1 MEHENTYTLMMDALD
16 GALKDDNKLLL
27 EAHLQTCP
35 DCLREWHALLAIE
48 TLLQQAPMLS
58 PAAGFA
64 QRTLARVPNRRVRI
78 WSLSALYFV
87 LLISGILP
95 ILIGAWVYNRFGA
108 TLAQSSFWQGVLQPV
123 ANAFQVVG
131 TVLSA
136 LLSSAGEFILQQPMV
151 IGWMMIMVGVVAVWG
166 GLFRQ
171 LLSRPQVIRLE
182 VN

>member
-16 GALKDDNKLLL
+16 GVLEDENKLLL
-27 EAHLQTCP
+27 EAHLQTCS

-48 TLLQQAPMLS
+48 TLLHQAPVLS

-64 QRTLARVPNRRVRI
+64 QRTLARVPNRQVRI
-78 WSLSALYFV
+78 WSLSVLYLV
-87 LLISGILP
+87 LLFSGVLP
-95 ILIGAWVYNRFGA
+95 ILIGVWAYNRYSTFFSQPD
-108 TLAQSSFWQGVLQPV
+108 LFQSIWQPV
-123 ANAFQVVG
+123 NNAFQVVG
-131 TVLSA
+131 AVFSA
-136 LLSSAGEFILQQPMV
+136 LFSSIGEYLLQQPAI
-151 IGWMMIMVGVVAVWG
+151 IGWAMIMLGVVAVWS